1 MRKQLQRNN
10 LKFAGDKA
18 EEINDYVE
26 KMMTE
31 LVDKFADVD
40 ANDLYLITV
49 RVGGYVCTMANLKDT
64 AEVL

>member
-18 EEINDYVE
+18 KEINDYVE

-31 LVDKFADVD
+31 LVDKFDDVD
-40 ANDLYLITV
+40 ANDLYLITI
-49 RVGGYVCTMANLKDT
+49 RVGGHVCTMANLRDT